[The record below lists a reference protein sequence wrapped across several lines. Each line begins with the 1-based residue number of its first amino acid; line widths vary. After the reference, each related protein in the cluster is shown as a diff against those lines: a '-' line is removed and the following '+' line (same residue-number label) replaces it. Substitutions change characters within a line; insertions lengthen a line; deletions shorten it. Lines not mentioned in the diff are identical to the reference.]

1 MDYLILMGIIVVFI
15 ALLKQRGLTLG
26 CVVEVREQLTEAQ
39 LILAVEQ
46 AKAAAFEDIEQ
57 VKQEARNDVLN
68 HVDRIYSEAELA
80 AKSFGYWEKQV
91 YVADSDPQR
100 SFCYKNARNAQILLM
115 RAAGDFVPDLAKCA
129 IEITVKGKL
138 DREHREK
145 AAVIPLYPSSG

>member
-91 YVADSDPQR
+91 MWLILIR
-100 SFCYKNARNAQILLM
+100 SGHFVIKMLVM
-115 RAAGDFVPDLAKCA
+115 RKS
-129 IEITVKGKL
+129 
-138 DREHREK
+138 
-145 AAVIPLYPSSG
+145 Y